1 MKSFLRKTAEY
12 LWEAHGMEEL
22 QHIAVVMPS
31 QRGVLYL
38 KKELAYLGDR
48 PFLAPDFMTIEEFA
62 LQMTDS
68 TLIDPIDLLFEA
80 YTCFKE
86 VDPLVDFDRF
96 MGWGQMMLK
105 DFDTLDMYLV
115 EPYQI
120 FSFLSEVKSL
130 ERWGEAYGEED
141 TSKYITQHT
150 QAYFKLYDHLLE
162 VYGRLQARL
171 KDRGLVYRGMAYRDL
186 VARLDE
192 NRPLAKNYKKVY
204 FVGFNALSK
213 GEEEIIRKL
222 LKLDLAETLW
232 DADEY
237 YVANPFHRAGNWLRD
252 FSDPGHAKF
261 LGKNKFQWME
271 RHFAQ
276 NPKEVNVLGVANPS
290 AQVFVAMELI
300 RSWQAEYGAE
310 EQVALVL
317 GDESLLDQVLLFV
330 GEFKDRLNI
339 TMGYSLKKT
348 PAYSFLN
355 LIGEIYK
362 RPDQSRIPVGVFQS
376 LMQHPIMQ
384 YYIDGRSKKASKDLN
399 RDWRALF
406 GKQDLYV
413 STEAIRSLVALPLLA
428 DLFQFGDFKTLLS
441 NLTKAIDKILKE
453 IPNADWGADAQAVT
467 QASRVIDNLSESL
480 KELPE
485 EVSMKVGLKLL
496 LNLVQQQKLTFEVAE
511 QKNRTLHVMGLLE
524 TRTLDFDRVI
534 VLSLNEGSLPG
545 TRKRESL
552 IPLDI
557 AQMNTFD
564 LPTFTQADAVTSY
577 HFHRLLQR
585 PRQVELI
592 YVQPSEKSSIK
603 EMSRFIKQLRLD
615 WPNQNPNLRWSEP
628 QVRFALEE
636 RNQVDYVHR
645 IEKTDEVIERLK
657 ITLEMRGLSPS
668 AMNQFATCSLQYY
681 YSYVLNLRKEKEF
694 EDEMGADVFGT
705 WVHKV
710 LENVDQKI
718 LEEHQGWVDQS
729 NVEERIQHLDTLLD
743 DAMAEI
749 QEREGVF
756 EMEKGFN
763 FVLKEVAK
771 TLLESYYQA
780 ERSWNTERVQL
791 LDTELDLNT
800 MVPVQYEGQ
809 SFEVKLKG
817 RVDRLDR
824 LASVYR
830 IIDYKTGKVEQKD
843 LTIGEIGLKGELESE
858 DLKGKLLQL
867 WLYKFLLVKS
877 VQAETHEIF
886 ADLDWRQIQVE
897 PGIISFR
904 NLGAKVLSVPGTGL
918 WFSEAQSMEE
928 FLVDSEKVIQVWINR
943 ILDRTTAFEKTKDLD
958 ACQFCDFKVICHREI

>member
-12 LWEAHGMEEL
+12 LWEAHGIEEM

-141 TSKYITQHT
+141 TSKYITKHT

-171 KDRGLVYRGMAYRDL
+171 KDRGLVYRGMAYREF

-192 NRPLAKNYKKVY
+192 NRPLAKNYKIVY

-222 LKLDLAETLW
+222 LKMDLAETLW

-237 YVANPFHRAGNWLRD
+237 YVKNTFHRAGNWLRE
-252 FSDPGHAKF
+252 FSDPSHSKF

-271 RHFAQ
+271 KHFAQ
-276 NPKEVNVLGVANPS
+276 NPKEVNILGVANPS

-300 RSWQAEYGAE
+300 RYWQAEYGAE

-355 LIGEIYK
+355 LLGEIHK
-362 RPDQSRIPVGVFQS
+362 RPDQARIPVGIFQS

-384 YYIDGRSKKASKDLN
+384 YYIDGRSKKVAADLN

-413 STEAIRSLVALPLLA
+413 STDAIRALAALPVLA
-428 DLFQFGDFKTLLS
+428 DLFQLGNFKSLLS
-441 NLTKAIDKILKE
+441 NLTEAFEQILKE
-453 IPNADWGADAQAVT
+453 MPKAEWGADAQAMT
-467 QASRVIDNLSESL
+467 QARRVIDNLADSL
-480 KELPE
+480 IGLPE

-592 YVQPSEKSSIK
+592 YVQPSEKSSVK

-636 RNQVDYVHR
+636 RDQMDFVHR
-645 IEKTDEVIERLK
+645 IEKTDAVIERLK
-657 ITLEMRGLSPS
+657 TTLENRGLSPS

-681 YSYVLNLRKEKEF
+681 YSYVLNLGKEKEF

-718 LEEHQGWVDQS
+718 LELHQGWIDQS
-729 NVEERIQHLDTLLD
+729 DVEERIQNLDTLLD
-743 DAMAEI
+743 EAMSQI

-756 EMEKGFN
+756 EMETGFN

-780 ERSWNTERVQL
+780 ERTWNSERVQL
-791 LDTELDLNT
+791 LDTEMDLMT
-800 MVPVQYEGQ
+800 MVPVQFEGQ
-809 SFEVKLKG
+809 HFEVKIKG

-824 LASVYR
+824 VESVYR
-830 IIDYKTGKVEQKD
+830 IIDYKTGKVEPKD
-843 LTIGEIGLKGELESE
+843 LKIGEIGLRGELEAA

-867 WLYKFLLVKS
+867 WLYKFLLVQS
-877 VQAETHEIF
+877 VHDQSNELF
-886 ADLDWRQIQVE
+886 SGLDWRQLDVE

-904 NLGAKVLSVPGTGL
+904 NLGAKVLSVAAPGL
-918 WFSEAQSMEE
+918 WFSENQSMEAFMAE
-928 FLVDSEKVIQVWINR
+928 SIEVIQGWIDR
-943 ILDRTTAFEKTKDLD
+943 ILDRATAFEKTKDVET
-958 ACQFCDFKVICHREI
+958 CQYCDFKVICHREI

>member
-1 MKSFLRKTAEY
+1 MKTFLRKTAEH
-12 LWEAHGMEEL
+12 LWAQHSIEEM
-22 QHIAVVMPS
+22 QEIAVVMPS

-38 KKELAYLGDR
+38 KKELAYLSDR

-62 LQMTDS
+62 LKMTDS
-68 TLIDPIDLLFEA
+68 TLIDPIELLFEA
-80 YTCFKE
+80 YHCFKE

-130 ERWGEAYGEED
+130 ERWGAEYGEKD
-141 TSKYITQHT
+141 TGKYITQHT
-150 QAYFKLYDHLLE
+150 KAYFKLYDHLLE
-162 VYGRLQARL
+162 VYGRLQAQL
-171 KDRGLVYRGMAYRDL
+171 KDRGLAYRGMAYRDL
-186 VARLDE
+186 AARLAANE
-192 NRPLAKNYKKVY
+192 TTEKQYKKIY

-213 GEEEIIRKL
+213 GEEEIIRAL
-222 LKLDLAETLW
+222 LKQDVAETFW

-237 YVANPFHRAGNWLRD
+237 YVKNSFHRAGNWLRNYADAGSNKYLAKSD
-252 FSDPGHAKF
+252 FR
-261 LGKNKFQWME
+261 WME
-271 RHFAQ
+271 QHFAKDA
-276 NPKEVNVLGVANPS
+276 KEVEVLGVANPS

-300 RSWQAEYGAE
+300 RQWQAEYGAE

-348 PAYSFLN
+348 PVFSFITL
-355 LIGEIYK
+355 LGEIHK
-362 RPDQSRIPVGVFQS
+362 RTDATRIPVGQFRN
-376 LMQHPIMQ
+376 LMQHAFMQ
-384 YYIDGRSKKASKDLN
+384 YYLDGCSKSASKDLN
-399 RDWRALF
+399 RVWQSLM
-406 GKQDLYV
+406 GTTDLYV
-413 STEAIRSLVALPLLA
+413 SIDAIQGLVELPVLAL
-428 DLFQFGDFKTLLS
+428 LFKSGTFPE
-441 NLTKAIDKILKE
+441 ILKLTSE
-453 IPNADWGADAQAVT
+453 AFGHILEEMPKKDWGADAQALT
-467 QASRVIDNLSESL
+467 QARRVIDNLADVISL
-480 KELPE
+480 VD
-485 EVSMKVGLKLL
+485 EVSVKIGFKLL

-585 PRQVELI
+585 PKQIELI
-592 YVQPSEKSSIK
+592 YVQPSEKSSVK

-615 WPNQNPNLRWSEP
+615 WVKQNPALKWTEP
-628 QVRFALEE
+628 HVRFDLVEQTIG
-636 RNQVDYVHR
+636 NYVNR
-645 IEKTDEVIERLK
+645 IEKSDTLIAQLK
-657 ITLEMRGLSPS
+657 NNLSLRGLSPS
-668 AMNQFATCSLQYY
+668 AMAQFANCSLQYY
-681 YSYVLNLRKEKEF
+681 YSYVLNLRKEKQY
-694 EDEMGADVFGT
+694 EDELGADVFGT

-710 LENVDQKI
+710 LENVDKEI
-718 LEEHQGWVDQS
+718 LESHVGWVDQADAKW
-729 NVEERIQHLDTLLD
+729 RIDHLDELLD
-743 DAMAEI
+743 QAMAQI

-763 FVLKEVAK
+763 YVLKEVAK
-771 TLLESYYQA
+771 TILTNYYKA
-780 ERSWNTERVQL
+780 EIHWNSGRVQL
-791 LDTELDLNT
+791 LDTEMDLET
-800 MVPVQYEGQ
+800 LVPV
-809 SFEVKLKG
+809 SFEGDVFSVKLKG

-824 LASVYR
+824 VDGKYR
-830 IIDYKTGKVEQKD
+830 IIDYKTGKVETKD
-843 LTIGEIGLKGELESE
+843 LTISAQGLMADLLSD

-867 WLYKFLLVKS
+867 WLYKFLL
-877 VQAETHEIF
+877 AEAARTQSNSLF
-886 ADLDWRQIQVE
+886 SGLDWKNMWIE

-904 NLGAKVLSVPGTGL
+904 NLDAGVLSVPKLGL
-918 WFSEAQSMEE
+918 WFSEEQNMEG
-928 FLVDSEKVIQVWINR
+928 FMADSTQLIQAWVDKMM
-943 ILDRTTAFEKTKDLD
+943 DRSKPFEKTSDVES
-958 ACQFCDFKVICHREI
+958 CQFCDFKVICHREI

>member
-1 MKSFLRKTAEY
+1 MKTFLRKTAEH
-12 LWEAHGMEEL
+12 LWAQHSIEEM
-22 QHIAVVMPS
+22 QEIAVVMPS

-38 KKELAYLGDR
+38 KKELAYLSDR

-62 LQMTDS
+62 LKMTDS
-68 TLIDPIDLLFEA
+68 TLIDPIELLFEA
-80 YTCFKE
+80 YNCFKE

-130 ERWGEAYGEED
+130 ERWGAEYGEED
-141 TSKYITQHT
+141 TGKYITQHT
-150 QAYFKLYDHLLE
+150 KAYFKLYDHLLE

-171 KDRGLVYRGMAYRDL
+171 KDRGLAYRGMAYRDL
-186 VARLDE
+186 AARLAA
-192 NRPLAKNYKKVY
+192 NGTTAKQYKKIY

-213 GEEEIIRKL
+213 GEEEIIRAL
-222 LKLDLAETLW
+222 LKQDIAETLW

-237 YVANPFHRAGNWLRD
+237 YVKNSFHRAGNWLRTYAD
-252 FSDPGHAKF
+252 AGSNKYLAKS
-261 LGKNKFQWME
+261 NFQWME
-271 RHFAQ
+271 QHFAKDA
-276 NPKEVNVLGVANPS
+276 KEVEVLGVANPS

-300 RSWQAEYGAE
+300 RQWQAEYGAE

-348 PAYSFLN
+348 PVFSFITL
-355 LIGEIYK
+355 LGEIHK
-362 RPDQSRIPVGVFQS
+362 RADASRIPVSQFRN
-376 LMQHPIMQ
+376 LMQHAFMQ

-399 RDWRALF
+399 RAWQALAS
-406 GKQDLYV
+406 QHDLYV
-413 STEAIRSLVALPLLA
+413 TMEAICALESLPAL
-428 DLFQFGDFKTLLS
+428 KSLLS
-441 NLTKAIDKILKE
+441 GTSFPEILSQTSEAFEQILKE
-453 IPNADWGADAQAVT
+453 MPKQDWGADAQALM
-467 QASRVIDNLSESL
+467 QARQVIDNLVDVIHFVD
-480 KELPE
+480 
-485 EVSMKVGLKLL
+485 EVSIKIGFKLL
-496 LNLVQQQKLTFEVAE
+496 LNLVQQQKLTFEVVE

-552 IPLDI
+552 IPMDI

-585 PRQVELI
+585 PKQIELI
-592 YVQPSEKSSIK
+592 YVQPSEKSSVK

-615 WPNQNPNLRWSEP
+615 WVKQNPALTWTEP
-628 QVRFALEE
+628 SVSFDLAENAPTNE
-636 RNQVDYVHR
+636 VHR
-645 IEKTDEVIERLK
+645 IEKSDEVIQQLK
-657 ITLEMRGLSPS
+657 AKLETRGLSPS
-668 AMNQFATCSLQYY
+668 AMAQFANCSLQYY
-681 YSYVLNLRKEKEF
+681 YSYVLDLRKEKQY
-694 EDEMGADVFGT
+694 EDELGADVFGT

-710 LENVDQKI
+710 LENVDKAI
-718 LEEHQGWVDQS
+718 ITSHDGWIDQAD
-729 NVEERIQHLDTLLD
+729 VAARIESLD
-743 DAMAEI
+743 DLLNQAMLEI
-749 QEREGVF
+749 QDREGVF

-771 TLLESYYQA
+771 TILTSYYQS
-780 ERSWNTERVQL
+780 EYIGNKGRVQL
-791 LDTELDLNT
+791 LDTEMDLNT
-800 MVPVQYEGQ
+800 WVPV
-809 SFEVKLKG
+809 SFEGADFSVKLKG

-824 LASVYR
+824 VDGVYR
-830 IIDYKTGKVEQKD
+830 IIDYKTGKVETKD
-843 LTIGEIGLKGELESE
+843 LTVGDQGLAAALVAE

-867 WLYKFLLVKS
+867 WLYKFLLADAIRA
-877 VQAETHEIF
+877 QTNPLF
-886 ADLDWRQIQVE
+886 AGLDWKNILIE

-904 NLGAKVLSVPGTGL
+904 NLGAGVLSVPKLGL
-918 WFSEAQSMEE
+918 WFEEGQNMEGFISDSMQ
-928 FLVDSEKVIQVWINR
+928 LIQVWVDK
-943 ILDRTTAFEKTKDLD
+943 ILDRSKPFEKTSDVES
-958 ACQFCDFKVICHREI
+958 CQFCDFKVICHREI

>member
-1 MKSFLRKTAEY
+1 MKSFLRKTAEF
-12 LWEAHGMEEL
+12 LWEEHGIDGM

-48 PFLAPDFMTIEEFA
+48 PYLAPDFMTIEEFA

-80 YTCFKE
+80 YRCFKE

-141 TSKYITQHT
+141 TSKYMTQHT

-171 KDRGLVYRGMAYRDL
+171 KDRGLVYRGMAYREL
-186 VARLDE
+186 VSRLDE
-192 NRPLAKNYKKVY
+192 NRSLVKPYKKVY

-213 GEEEIIRKL
+213 GEEEIIRRL
-222 LKLDLAETLW
+222 IKLDLGETLW
-232 DADEY
+232 DADTY
-237 YVANPFHRAGNWLRD
+237 YVSNPFHRAGNWLRD
-252 FSDPGHAKF
+252 FSNPGHAKF
-261 LGKNKFQWME
+261 LGKDTFRWME
-271 RHFAQ
+271 QHYA
-276 NPKEVNVLGVANPS
+276 NDPKEVNVLGVANPS

-300 RSWQAEYGAE
+300 RSWQAEHGSE

-348 PAYSFLN
+348 TAYSFLN
-355 LIGEIYK
+355 LLGEIHK
-362 RPDQSRIPVGVFQS
+362 RVDQSRLPVGIFQS
-376 LMQHPIMQ
+376 LMQHTILQ
-384 YYIDGRSKKASKDLN
+384 YYIDGCSKKAAKDLN

-406 GKQDLYV
+406 GQQDLYV
-413 STEAIRSLVALPLLA
+413 SIDSIRALEALPLLA
-428 DLFQFGDFKTLLS
+428 DLFQYGDFKSLLT
-441 NLTKAIDKILKE
+441 NLSKAFEKILKE
-453 IPNADWGADAQAVT
+453 MPQSDWGADAQAMT
-467 QASRVIDNLSESL
+467 QAWRVIDRLSDSL
-480 KELPE
+480 TELPE

-511 QKNRTLHVMGLLE
+511 QKSRTLHVMGLLE

-534 VLSLNEGSLPG
+534 VLSLNEGNLPG

-585 PRQVELI
+585 PKQIELI

-628 QVRFALEE
+628 AVRFDLAGGAAP
-636 RNQVDYVHR
+636 DFVHR

-657 ITLEMRGLSPS
+657 STLVNRGLSPS
-668 AMNQFATCSLQYY
+668 AMNHFVACSLKYY
-681 YSYVLNLRKEKEF
+681 YGYVLNLRKEKEY

-710 LENVDQKI
+710 LENVDNDI
-718 LEEHQGWVDQS
+718 LIKHQGWEDQS
-729 NVEERIQHLDTLLD
+729 DVEARIQNLDTLLD
-743 DAMAEI
+743 DAMNQI
-749 QEREGVF
+749 QAREGVF

-771 TLLESYYQA
+771 TLLENYYQVGS
-780 ERSWNTERVQL
+780 SWNTERVQL
-791 LDTELDLNT
+791 LDTEMDLNT
-800 MVPVQYEGQ
+800 TVPVQFEGINLD
-809 SFEVKLKG
+809 VMLKG

-824 LASVYR
+824 VGSVYR

-843 LTIGEIGLKGELESE
+843 LTIGDIGLKGELESS
-858 DLKGKLLQL
+858 DLKEKLLQL
-867 WLYKFLLVKS
+867 WLYKFLLVKT
-877 VQAETHEIF
+877 VQDQTMELF
-886 ADLDWRQIQVE
+886 AGLDWRHLQIE

-904 NLGAKVLSVPGTGL
+904 NLGAKVLSVASPGL
-918 WFSEAQSMEE
+918 CFEE
-928 FLVDSEKVIQVWINR
+928 GQTMDDFIEESQALIQGWVDR
-943 ILDRTTAFEKTKDLD
+943 ILDRTKAFEKTKDVET
-958 ACQFCDFKVICHREI
+958 CQFCDFKVICHREI

>member
-1 MKSFLRKTAEY
+1 MKTFLRKTAEH
-12 LWEAHGMEEL
+12 LWAQHSIEEM
-22 QHIAVVMPS
+22 QEIAVVMPS

-38 KKELAYLGDR
+38 KKELAYLSDR

-62 LQMTDS
+62 LKMTDS
-68 TLIDPIDLLFEA
+68 TLIDPIELLFEA
-80 YTCFKE
+80 YNCFKE

-130 ERWGEAYGEED
+130 ERWGAEYGEED
-141 TSKYITQHT
+141 TGKYITQHT
-150 QAYFKLYDHLLE
+150 KAYFKLYDHLLE

-171 KDRGLVYRGMAYRDL
+171 KDRGLAYRGMAYRDL
-186 VARLDE
+186 AARLAA
-192 NRPLAKNYKKVY
+192 NGTTAKQYKKIY

-213 GEEEIIRKL
+213 GEEEIIRAL
-222 LKLDLAETLW
+222 LKQDIAETLW

-237 YVANPFHRAGNWLRD
+237 YVKNSFHRAGNWLRNYAD
-252 FSDPGHAKF
+252 AGSNKYLAKS
-261 LGKNKFQWME
+261 NFQWME
-271 RHFAQ
+271 QHFAKDA
-276 NPKEVNVLGVANPS
+276 KEVEVLGVANPS

-300 RSWQAEYGAE
+300 RQWQAEYGAE

-348 PAYSFLN
+348 PVFSFITL
-355 LIGEIYK
+355 LGEIHK
-362 RPDQSRIPVGVFQS
+362 RADATRIPVGQFRN
-376 LMQHPIMQ
+376 LMQHALMQ
-384 YYIDGRSKKASKDLN
+384 YYLDGCSKSASKDLN
-399 RDWRALF
+399 RVWQSLM
-406 GKQDLYV
+406 GTTDLYV
-413 STEAIRSLVALPLLA
+413 SIDAIQGLVELPVLAL
-428 DLFQFGDFKTLLS
+428 LFKSGTFPE
-441 NLTKAIDKILKE
+441 ILKLTSE
-453 IPNADWGADAQAVT
+453 AFGHILEEMPKKDWGADAQALT
-467 QASRVIDNLSESL
+467 QARRVIDNLADVISL
-480 KELPE
+480 VD
-485 EVSMKVGLKLL
+485 EVSVKIGFKLL

-585 PRQVELI
+585 PKQIELI
-592 YVQPSEKSSIK
+592 YVQPSEKSSVK

-615 WPNQNPNLRWSEP
+615 WVKQNPALKWTEP
-628 QVRFALEE
+628 HVRFDLVEQTIG
-636 RNQVDYVHR
+636 NYVNR
-645 IEKTDEVIERLK
+645 IEKSDTLIAQLK
-657 ITLEMRGLSPS
+657 NNLSLRGLSPS
-668 AMNQFATCSLQYY
+668 AMAQFANCSLQYY
-681 YSYVLNLRKEKEF
+681 YSYVLNLRKEKQY
-694 EDEMGADVFGT
+694 EDELGADVFGT

-710 LENVDQKI
+710 LENVDKEI
-718 LEEHQGWVDQS
+718 LESHAGWVDQADAKW
-729 NVEERIQHLDTLLD
+729 RIDHLDELLD
-743 DAMAEI
+743 QAMAQI

-763 FVLKEVAK
+763 YVLKEVAK
-771 TLLESYYQA
+771 TILTNYYKA
-780 ERSWNTERVQL
+780 EVHWNAGRVQL
-791 LDTELDLNT
+791 LDTEMDLET
-800 MVPVQYEGQ
+800 LVPVNFEGDVF
-809 SFEVKLKG
+809 SVKLKG

-824 LASVYR
+824 VDGKYR
-830 IIDYKTGKVEQKD
+830 IIDYKTGKVETKD
-843 LTIGEIGLKGELESE
+843 LTISTQGLMADLLSA

-867 WLYKFLLVKS
+867 WLYKFLL
-877 VQAETHEIF
+877 AEAARTQSNSLF
-886 ADLDWRQIQVE
+886 SGLDWKNMWIE

-904 NLGAKVLSVPGTGL
+904 NLDAGVLSVPKLGL
-918 WFSEAQSMEE
+918 WFSEEQNMEG
-928 FLVDSEKVIQVWINR
+928 FMADSTQLIQAWVDKMM
-943 ILDRTTAFEKTKDLD
+943 DRSKPFEKTSDVES
-958 ACQFCDFKVICHREI
+958 CQFCDFKVICHREI

>member
-1 MKSFLRKTAEY
+1 MKTFLGKTAAH
-12 LWEAHGMEEL
+12 LWAQHGVDEM
-22 QHIAVVMPS
+22 QDIAVVMPS

-38 KKELAYLGDR
+38 KKELAYLSDR

-62 LQMTDS
+62 LKMTDS
-68 TLIDPIDLLFEA
+68 SLVDPIELLFEA

-115 EPYQI
+115 DPYQI

-130 ERWGEAYGEED
+130 ERWGAAYGEED
-141 TSKYITQHT
+141 TGKYITQHT

-171 KDRGLVYRGMAYRDL
+171 KDRGQVYRGMAYR
-186 VARLDE
+186 E
-192 NRPLAKNYKKVY
+192 LATVLASGTAMSKSYKKIY

-213 GEEEIIRKL
+213 GEEEIIRL
-222 LKLDLAETLW
+222 LVKLDLAETLW
-232 DADEY
+232 DADSY
-237 YVANPFHRAGNWLRD
+237 YIKNPFHRAGNWLRNY
-252 FSDPGHAKF
+252 SDSSSTKF
-261 LGKNKFQWME
+261 LSKTSFNWME
-271 RHFAQ
+271 HHYANDAKQ
-276 NPKEVNVLGVANPS
+276 VEVLGVANPS

-300 RSWQAEYGAE
+300 RQWQQEYGSE

-348 PAYSFLN
+348 PVYSFLN
-355 LIGEIYK
+355 LLGDIHK
-362 RPDQSRIPVGVFQS
+362 RADQTRIPVAVFKN
-376 LMQHPIMQ
+376 LMQHAIMQ
-384 YYIDGRSKKASKDLN
+384 YYIDGCSRKASKDLN
-399 RDWRALF
+399 KAWQALA
-406 GKQDLYV
+406 GPADLYV
-413 STEAIRSLVALPLLA
+413 SLDSIKALASLPVLN
-428 DLFQFGDFKTLLS
+428 TLLRKGS
-441 NLTKAIDKILKE
+441 FAEKLPEFSSAFEQILKE
-453 IPNADWGADAQAVT
+453 MPKREWGADAQALT
-467 QASRVIDNLSESL
+467 QARRVIDNLSDVIDRV
-480 KELPE
+480 E
-485 EVSMKVGLKLL
+485 EVSIKIGFKLL

-585 PRQVELI
+585 PKQIELI
-592 YVQPSEKSSIK
+592 YVQPSEKSSVK

-615 WPNQNPNLRWSEP
+615 WPSQNPSLLWSEP
-628 QVRFALEE
+628 QLKFNLAD
-636 RNQVDYVHR
+636 QVPNDFVHR
-645 IEKTDEVIERLK
+645 IEKTDEVIALVK
-657 ITLEMRGLSPS
+657 DKLALRGLSPS
-668 AMNQFATCSLQYY
+668 AMAQFANCSLQYY
-681 YSYVLNLRKEKEF
+681 YSYVLNLRKDRLY

-705 WVHKV
+705 WIHKV
-710 LENVDQKI
+710 LENVDKTI
-718 LEEHQGWVDQS
+718 LENHHGWVDQTDI
-729 NVEERIQHLDTLLD
+729 NARIDSLDALLD
-743 DAMAEI
+743 EAMQEI
-749 QEREGVF
+749 QDREGVF

-763 FVLKEVAK
+763 YVLKEVAK
-771 TLLESYYQA
+771 TLLSSYYQL
-780 ERSWNTERVQL
+780 ERTWNTGRVQL
-791 LDTELDLNT
+791 LDTEMDLDT
-800 MVPVQYEGQ
+800 HVPVMFEGTPF
-809 SFEVKLKG
+809 SVKMKG

-824 LASVYR
+824 VDGVYR
-830 IIDYKTGKVEQKD
+830 IIDYKTGKVETKD
-843 LTIGEIGLKGELESE
+843 LTIGALGLMGELVSE

-867 WLYKFLLVKS
+867 WLYKFLLAQS
-877 VQAETHEIF
+877 VEQQVNPLF
-886 ADLDWRQIQVE
+886 GGLDWKTLPVE

-904 NLGAKVLSVPGTGL
+904 NLGAGVLSVPKMGL
-918 WFSEAQSMEE
+918 WFEEGQNMES
-928 FLVDSEKVIQVWINR
+928 FVADSKRLIQAWVDK
-943 ILDRTTAFEKTKDLD
+943 ILDRAKPFEKTSDVES
-958 ACQFCDFKVICHREI
+958 CQYCDFKVICHREI